1 MKNLTCIILYL
12 VCIINSTGVVREGQ
26 GYPCY
31 QHDMMMM
38 MMMTSGVTSVITNST

>member
-1 MKNLTCIILYL
+1 MAI
-12 VCIINSTGVVREGQ
+12 EGQ

-38 MMMTSGVTSVITNST
+38 MMKDRFDISNRVLYPQVFFKKVNK